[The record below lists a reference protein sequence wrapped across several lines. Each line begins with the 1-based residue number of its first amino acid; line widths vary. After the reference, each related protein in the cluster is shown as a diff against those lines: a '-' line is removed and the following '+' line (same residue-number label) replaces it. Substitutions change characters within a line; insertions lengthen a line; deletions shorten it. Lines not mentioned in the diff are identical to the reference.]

1 MRDLEIQSAI
11 LLHRCRIHR
20 PIGGKLMRTSLIDW
34 VRVPRDLETIGRSL
48 KRRFLGL
55 DNRSSS
61 PLISG
66 DTFKYMCQ
74 LILEGQIDEQDYDF
88 YALQEFSGRI
98 FAQAEPV
105 SNATRIL
112 VRVCQSGMKFPGADL
127 VIHNGDAVPGPAEMT
142 ILKNSFK
149 NVYSVNWLGD
159 TATASPLPIGLE
171 NRDKRRN
178 GVPSD
183 YIREIRSGLPG
194 REQRDIILLAAF
206 SLHTNFRERSLALE
220 SARKV
225 PGVKIVTKPITP
237 KQYRKLVLRSRFVLS
252 PPGNG
257 PDCHRT
263 WEALYLG
270 ATPIIHRESWPFQ
283 GKDFPVLLVNS
294 WREIEQG
301 IASDSVGENHSWKD
315 ISSWIPS

>member
-1 MRDLEIQSAI
+1 MKDLAIQSDI
-11 LLHRCRIHR
+11 SLHRYRIHR
-20 PIGGKLMRTSLIDW
+20 LIDRKLMRTSLIEW
-34 VRVPRDLETIGRSL
+34 VRVPRDLETIGRSIQRKL
-48 KRRFLGL
+48 FGL

-112 VRVCQSGMKFPGADL
+112 VRVCQSGIKFSGADL
-127 VIHNGDAVPGPAEMT
+127 VIHNGDVVPNPSEMT
-142 ILKNSFK
+142 ILRNSFK

-178 GVPSD
+178 GVPGD
-183 YIREIRSGLPG
+183 YIREIRNGLPSSQ
-194 REQRDIILLAAF
+194 QRDIVLLAAF
-206 SLHTNFRERSLALE
+206 SLHTNFR
-220 SARKV
+220 
-225 PGVKIVTKPITP
+225 
-237 KQYRKLVLRSRFVLS
+237 
-252 PPGNG
+252 
-257 PDCHRT
+257 
-263 WEALYLG
+263 
-270 ATPIIHRESWPFQ
+270 
-283 GKDFPVLLVNS
+283 
-294 WREIEQG
+294 
-301 IASDSVGENHSWKD
+301 
-315 ISSWIPS
+315 